1 MICDSL
7 VEVKKVAEEA
17 TLEYSCVICERSF
30 ATQRGLKQH
39 QGRQHKAPALSSIP
53 QMDGAADAVEAV
65 SNVRFT
71 FKSEYREEDIEYSIR
86 KILPEDA
93 VSSLVSRDRIGWT
106 ADHLCV
112 LELEEVDHENF
123 VWPDMNSSDEE
134 VLRELERM

>member
-1 MICDSL
+1 MNDI
-7 VEVKKVAEEA
+7 K
-17 TLEYSCVICERSF
+17 
-30 ATQRGLKQH
+30 
-39 QGRQHKAPALSSIP
+39 
-53 QMDGAADAVEAV
+53 AVEETAV
-65 SNVRFT
+65 TMCTGEVTDEFCRNAEYCQMSNVRFT

-93 VSSLVSRDRIGWT
+93 VCTLVSRARIGWT

-123 VWPDMNSSDEE
+123 VWPEMNSSDEE